1 MSRDP
6 KKNQKVISVLLI
18 ALFFFMLLGLNDRL
32 SEYFHLSSQRD
43 TIATEVYALQNTEI
57 ALRTQIAYASSDNA
71 VEDWARGDAHMAL
84 PGDMVIVPISPSA
97 QSFTAFKTPTPVPSS
112 AENWQIWKSFLFGG
126 E

>member
-1 MSRDP
+1 MNRDP
-6 KKNQKVISVLLI
+6 QKNQKVISILLI

-43 TIATEVYALQNTEI
+43 AIATEVYALQNTEI

-84 PGDMVIVPISPSA
+84 PGDVVIVPISPSVK
-97 QSFTAFKTPTPVPSS
+97 SSVILKTTTPVPSS
-112 AENWQIWKSFLFGG
+112 AQNWQIWKNFLFGG
-126 E
+126 K